1 MQQLASS
8 MIAGHRLH
16 STIFAVALF
25 HGLVVL
31 GVTFAPEK
39 DRDEGTPT
47 VEVVMLIDPDE
58 NQENPDRAEYLAQ
71 TSQLGS
77 GTTEH
82 AVRPT
87 SGLLQ
92 PFASEGNAVGNDLQ
106 DTVADRP
113 PSQESIL
120 AARARQ
126 DPQVQVDPAENLE
139 SADRQRV
146 AMQMTRSDSQALAE
160 LERAPNPQITGKTR
174 REMFVAVNTTQSD
187 VAEYLAR
194 WKQKIERMGTLNFP
208 TAARTSGLS
217 GNPTLEVAL
226 RADGSLEEIIILRSS
241 GHKELDLAAMRI
253 LRLAAPFDP
262 FPQQFRA
269 HYDVLRFVYE
279 WQFLDGKIE
288 AGSVQVTERQPPP

>member
-1 MQQLASS
+1 

-16 STIFAVALF
+16 STLFAVALF
-25 HGLVVL
+25 HGLLVL

-39 DRDEGTPT
+39 DSGEGIPT
-47 VEVVMLIDPDE
+47 LEVVMLIDPDE
-58 NQENPDRAEYLAQ
+58 NQENSDRAEYVAQ

-77 GTTEH
+77 GTTEDKVH
-82 AVRPT
+82 PT
-87 SGLLQ
+87 SGQLQ
-92 PFASEGNAVGNDLQ
+92 PFAAEGNADGNDLQ
-106 DTVADRP
+106 DTEAEQA
-113 PSQESIL
+113 PSLEPIL

-126 DPQVQVDPAENLE
+126 DPSVQVDPAENLE
-139 SADRQRV
+139 PADQQRV

-160 LERAPNPQITGKTR
+160 LERATNPQITGETK
-174 REMFVAVNTTQSD
+174 REMFVAVNTSQSD

-208 TAARTSGLS
+208 TAARTTVLS

-262 FPQQFRA
+262 FPQEFRA

-288 AGSVQVTERQPPP
+288 TGSLQVTDR

>member
-1 MQQLASS
+1 MQKLASS
-8 MIAGHRLH
+8 MIVGHRLH
-16 STIFAVALF
+16 STLFAVALF
-25 HGLVVL
+25 HGLLVL

-39 DRDEGTPT
+39 DRGEGVPT
-47 VEVVMLIDPDE
+47 LEVVMLIDPDE
-58 NQENPDRAEYLAQ
+58 NQENPDRAEYVAQ

-77 GTTEH
+77 GTTEQTVH
-82 AVRPT
+82 PT
-87 SGLLQ
+87 SGQLQ
-92 PFASEGNAVGNDLQ
+92 PFASEGNAGGNDLQ
-106 DTVADRP
+106 DTEAERP

-126 DPQVQVDPAENLE
+126 DPTVQVDPAENLE
-139 SADRQRV
+139 SAEQQRV

-160 LERAPNPQITGKTR
+160 LERAPNPQITGQTK
-174 REMFVAVNTTQSD
+174 REMFVAVNTSQSD

-208 TAARTSGLS
+208 TAARTTILS

-288 AGSVQVTERQPPP
+288 AGSLQVTDRQPPP

>member
-1 MQQLASS
+1 MQKLASS
-8 MIAGHRLH
+8 MSAGHRLH
-16 STIFAVALF
+16 STLFAVALF
-25 HGLVVL
+25 HGLLVL

-39 DRDEGTPT
+39 DRGEGIPT
-47 VEVVMLIDPDE
+47 LEVVMLIDPDE
-58 NQENPDRAEYLAQ
+58 NQENPDRAEYVAQ

-77 GTTEH
+77 GTTEQTVH
-82 AVRPT
+82 PT
-87 SGLLQ
+87 SGQLQ
-92 PFASEGNAVGNDLQ
+92 PFASEGSAGGNDLQ
-106 DTVADRP
+106 DTEADQP
-113 PSQESIL
+113 PSQEPIL

-126 DPQVQVDPAENLE
+126 DPSVQIDPAENLE
-139 SADRQRV
+139 PADQQRV

-160 LERAPNPQITGKTR
+160 LERATNPQITGETK
-174 REMFVAVNTTQSD
+174 REMFVAVNTSQSD

-208 TAARTSGLS
+208 TAARTGVLS

-226 RADGSLEEIIILRSS
+226 RADGSLEEIIVLRSS

-262 FPQQFRA
+262 FPLEFRA

-288 AGSVQVTERQPPP
+288 AGSLQVTDRQPLP

>member
-1 MQQLASS
+1 MQKPASS

-16 STIFAVALF
+16 STLFAVALF
-25 HGLVVL
+25 HGLLVL

-39 DRDEGTPT
+39 DSGEGIPT
-47 VEVVMLIDPDE
+47 LEVVMLIDPDE
-58 NQENPDRAEYLAQ
+58 NQENSDRAEYVAQ

-77 GTTEH
+77 GTTEDKVH
-82 AVRPT
+82 PT
-87 SGLLQ
+87 SGQLQ
-92 PFASEGNAVGNDLQ
+92 PFAAEGNADGNDLQ
-106 DTVADRP
+106 DTEAEQA
-113 PSQESIL
+113 PSLEPIL

-126 DPQVQVDPAENLE
+126 DPSVQVDPAENLE
-139 SADRQRV
+139 PADQQRV

-160 LERAPNPQITGKTR
+160 LERATNPQITGETK
-174 REMFVAVNTTQSD
+174 REMFVAVNTSQSD

-208 TAARTSGLS
+208 TAARTTVLS

-262 FPQQFRA
+262 FPQEFRA

-288 AGSVQVTERQPPP
+288 TGSLQVTDRQPPP

>member
-1 MQQLASS
+1 
-8 MIAGHRLH
+8 MIVGHRLH
-16 STIFAVALF
+16 STLFAVALF
-25 HGLVVL
+25 HGLLVL

-39 DRDEGTPT
+39 DRGEGVPT
-47 VEVVMLIDPDE
+47 LEVVMLIDPDE
-58 NQENPDRAEYLAQ
+58 NQENPDRAEYVAQ

-77 GTTEH
+77 GTTEQTVH
-82 AVRPT
+82 PT
-87 SGLLQ
+87 SGQLQ
-92 PFASEGNAVGNDLQ
+92 PFASEGNAGGNDLQ
-106 DTVADRP
+106 DTEAERP

-126 DPQVQVDPAENLE
+126 DPTVQVDPAENLE
-139 SADRQRV
+139 SAEQQRV

-160 LERAPNPQITGKTR
+160 LERAPNPQITGQTK
-174 REMFVAVNTTQSD
+174 REMFVAVNTSQSD

-208 TAARTSGLS
+208 TAARTTILS

-288 AGSVQVTERQPPP
+288 AGSLQVTDRQPPP

>member
-1 MQQLASS
+1 

-16 STIFAVALF
+16 STLFAVALF
-25 HGLVVL
+25 HGLLVL

-39 DRDEGTPT
+39 DSGEGIPT
-47 VEVVMLIDPDE
+47 LEVVMLIDPDE
-58 NQENPDRAEYLAQ
+58 NQENSDRAEYVAQ

-77 GTTEH
+77 GTTEDKVH
-82 AVRPT
+82 PT
-87 SGLLQ
+87 SGQLQ
-92 PFASEGNAVGNDLQ
+92 PFAAEGNADGNDLQ
-106 DTVADRP
+106 DTEAEQA
-113 PSQESIL
+113 PSLEPIL

-126 DPQVQVDPAENLE
+126 DPSVQVDPAENLE
-139 SADRQRV
+139 PADQQRV

-160 LERAPNPQITGKTR
+160 LERATNPQITGETK
-174 REMFVAVNTTQSD
+174 REMFVAVNTSQSD

-208 TAARTSGLS
+208 TAARTTVLS

-262 FPQQFRA
+262 FPQEFRA

-288 AGSVQVTERQPPP
+288 TGSLQVTDRQPPP

>member
-1 MQQLASS
+1 

-16 STIFAVALF
+16 STLFAVALF
-25 HGLVVL
+25 HGLLVL

-39 DRDEGTPT
+39 DRGEGVPT
-47 VEVVMLIDPDE
+47 LEVVMLIDPDE
-58 NQENPDRAEYLAQ
+58 NQENPDRAEYVAQ

-82 AVRPT
+82 TVHPT
-87 SGLLQ
+87 SGQLQ
-92 PFASEGNAVGNDLQ
+92 PFASEGNAGGNDLQ
-106 DTVADRP
+106 DTEAELP

-126 DPQVQVDPAENLE
+126 DPSVQVDPAENLE
-139 SADRQRV
+139 PAEQQRV

-160 LERAPNPQITGKTR
+160 LERAPNPQITGQTK
-174 REMFVAVNTTQSD
+174 REMFVAVNTSQSD

-208 TAARTSGLS
+208 TAARTTVLS

-226 RADGSLEEIIILRSS
+226 RADGSLEEIIILKSS

-288 AGSVQVTERQPPP
+288 AGSLQVTTDQQPPP